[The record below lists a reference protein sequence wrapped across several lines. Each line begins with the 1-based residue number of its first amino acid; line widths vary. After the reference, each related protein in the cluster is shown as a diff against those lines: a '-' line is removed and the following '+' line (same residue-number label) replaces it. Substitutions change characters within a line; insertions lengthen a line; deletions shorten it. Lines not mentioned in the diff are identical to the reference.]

1 MYIFLMLSFIFIQVY
16 IYIIMII
23 VIIIF
28 IFTIKFIF
36 IFTKSESSMF
46 FVWLIV
52 NLFGPFTASTY
63 FFTIQ
68 LVDVKPFWASKVGPT
83 TCKWGCHST
92 YRGYDYNAL

>member
-1 MYIFLMLSFIFIQVY
+1 
-16 IYIIMII
+16 MII

-63 FFTIQ
+63 FFHY
-68 LVDVKPFWASKVGPT
+68 PVGG
-83 TCKWGCHST
+83 CKTLLGFQGGPH
-92 YRGYDYNAL
+92 DL